1 MEDLATF
8 LSKSLMS
15 WVVIQ
20 VCLTL
25 VFIWYL
31 RSSKKKLLPDDQ
43 LPKTAVIL
51 CLRGADPF
59 LPRCLRSLLNQNY
72 PQYDLKL
79 IVDSHEDPAWKIA
92 SETITE
98 QEATNVQISP
108 LRIVRNNCSLKC
120 SSLVQAVRELD
131 DSYKVV
137 ALVDADTIV
146 HMNWLREL
154 VSPLGDAKVGA
165 TTGNRWY
172 VPTGKYW
179 GSLVRY
185 AGNVATVVQMFLFQ
199 IPWGGTLAVKTEVL
213 RQTELLDK
221 WEQALGE
228 DFMMHNILK
237 KHGLQVKFVPSL
249 LIVNRE
255 ETDLFNLIDDLK
267 RLMLYSRLYH
277 PRWLA
282 LVSEAVSSIL
292 FPTTV
297 IILILK
303 SLLEAKWEAATVL
316 LSCYGVYT
324 VALLLV
330 MLVLEL
336 EIQRVVRSNNQAMPI
351 GKPLHVYAKLSAA
364 TIIKMLIAIPLTQW
378 VYGFA
383 ILSSLW
389 ISTVTWRGV
398 SYRVQGPWNVR
409 LVEYRPYQWLDQPID
424 SKVSL

>member
-1 MEDLATF
+1 MKDLTIF
-8 LSKSLMS
+8 LSKSLLG
-15 WVVIQ
+15 WLAIQ
-20 VCLTL
+20 VFLTL

-31 RSSKKKLLPDDQ
+31 RLSQKNLLPDDQ

-59 LPRCLRSLLNQNY
+59 LPNCLRSLLKQNY
-72 PQYDLKL
+72 PNYDLKL

-92 SETITE
+92 SNTITE
-98 QEATNVQISP
+98 QGATNVQISP

-146 HMNWLREL
+146 HPNWLREL
-154 VSPLGDAKVGA
+154 VSPLADAKVGA

-172 VPTGKYW
+172 VPTGKHW

-185 AGNVATVVQMFLFQ
+185 IGNVSTVVQMFLFQ

-213 RQTELLDK
+213 HQTGLLDK
-221 WEQALGE
+221 WAQALGE
-228 DFMMHNILK
+228 DLMIHKALK
-237 KHGLQVKFVPSL
+237 KQGLQVKFVPSL

-255 ETDLFNLIDDLK
+255 ESDLPSLLDHLK
-267 RLMLYSRLYH
+267 RLMVCSRLYH
-277 PRWLA
+277 PQWLA

-297 IILILK
+297 IVLFLE
-303 SLLEAKWEAATVL
+303 SLLETQWETA
-316 LSCYGVYT
+316 
-324 VALLLV
+324 ALLFQSYSIYTIGLLLL
-330 MLVLEL
+330 MLIVERG
-336 EIQRVVRSNNQAMPI
+336 IQQVIRLNDQPMTE
-351 GKPLHVYAKLSAA
+351 LSAV
-364 TIIKMLIAIPLTQW
+364 TIIKMLIGIPLTQW
-378 VYGFA
+378 VYGLA
-383 ILSSLW
+383 LVSSLW

-398 SYRVQGPWNVR
+398 SYRVKGPWNIR
-409 LVEYRPYQWLDQPID
+409 LVEYRPYQWLDQPVD

>member
-1 MEDLATF
+1 MKDLTIF
-8 LSKSLMS
+8 LSKSLLG
-15 WVVIQ
+15 WLAIQ
-20 VCLTL
+20 VFLTL

-31 RSSKKKLLPDDQ
+31 RLSQKNLLPDDQ

-59 LPRCLRSLLNQNY
+59 LPNCLRSLLKQNY
-72 PQYDLKL
+72 PNYDLKL

-92 SETITE
+92 SNTITE
-98 QEATNVQISP
+98 QGATNVQISP

-146 HMNWLREL
+146 HPNWLREL
-154 VSPLGDAKVGA
+154 VSPLADAKVGA

-172 VPTGKYW
+172 VPTGKHW

-185 AGNVATVVQMFLFQ
+185 IGNVSTVVQMFLFQ

-213 RQTELLDK
+213 HKTGLLDK
-221 WEQALGE
+221 WAQALGE
-228 DFMMHNILK
+228 DLMIHKALK
-237 KHGLQVKFVPSL
+237 KQGLQVKFVPSL

-255 ETDLFNLIDDLK
+255 ESDLPSLLDHLK
-267 RLMLYSRLYH
+267 RLMVYSRLYH
-277 PRWLA
+277 PQWLA
-282 LVSEAVSSIL
+282 LVSEAISSIL

-297 IILILK
+297 IVLFLE
-303 SLLEAKWEAATVL
+303 SLLETQWETAAL
-316 LSCYGVYT
+316 LFQSYSIYTIGLLLLMLIVEYGVQQVIRLNEQPMT
-324 VALLLV
+324 
-330 MLVLEL
+330 E
-336 EIQRVVRSNNQAMPI
+336 
-351 GKPLHVYAKLSAA
+351 LSAT
-364 TIIKMLIAIPLTQW
+364 TIIKMLIGIPLTQW
-378 VYGFA
+378 VYGLA
-383 ILSSLW
+383 LVSSLW

-398 SYRVQGPWNVR
+398 SYRVKGPWNIR
-409 LVEYRPYQWLDQPID
+409 LVEYRPYQWLDQPVD